1 MIHKIIWK
9 VTVIGI
15 KNSGKSSLISS
26 AAFKTGTPLS
36 TRGFIRK
43 KVNIEIDGEDYDID
57 LLFFEMPLEN
67 ISDKMLS
74 KSTFILLTTDITNM
88 RSLIEAENF
97 IKNNSN
103 NEIFII
109 AMKSDIRYKSEF
121 WSPELDKIKK
131 KYNVMYYLYNT
142 EEDFCPLL
150 NDILKNSLGKIY
162 NQNK

>member
-15 KNSGKSSLISS
+15 KNSGKSSLISA
-26 AAFKTGTPLS
+26 AAFKTSSPLS

-88 RSLIEAENF
+88 KSLIEAENF
-97 IKNNSN
+97 IKNNVDK
-103 NEIFII
+103 EVFII
-109 AMKSDIRYKSEF
+109 AMKSDLRYKS
-121 WSPELDKIKK
+121 
-131 KYNVMYYLYNT
+131 
-142 EEDFCPLL
+142 
-150 NDILKNSLGKIY
+150 
-162 NQNK
+162 